1 MRVTVA
7 VLLTVATVVAGE
19 VDVKTQARTTWTEA
33 AKAGDVW
40 SCLQLEAWAHSRKPA
55 VRFGSLLGDSTV
67 LGETLFAAPSHVSF
81 LADQGERVVFATYDR
96 AYVIAPDGR
105 PLQSSV
111 KLLPEGGWQTLGY
124 GGHVLGTCRRIRPE
138 TPAQRP
144 VLEFGSTKLANADHP
159 VGIKLELTPVQSW
172 GDATIVADDGTA
184 LATVVNADDGPS
196 GRTIRNVVI
205 ATRDKTRFID
215 HCRDPV
221 AVGRN
226 GAWLVAQAQGREA
239 GTILVRGDRRQQVA
253 AAAGGPGI
261 AGCVLEGKAVLIKAD
276 GADVPLTGAPAV
288 GDYAGMVTVGTWLV
302 MGSGYGAKVVSDGD
316 LLGDNVGATVE
327 QPSTLAFWR
336 WAELAKDPAAKP
348 VTTMLGDL
356 SQASDYAAALWVW
369 KDTSLDLLDLS
380 GAEPVRSHYL
390 DAAAPI
396 RWATTDQHCLRL
408 EHEKPQ
414 RFALYGPDKTPLWAG
429 ECSEV
434 LVKRRDLAI
443 SRTRG
448 KDEHDTWRLQ
458 WLSADPAKRRS
469 LHLPLPAEVDRIQ
482 VSVSAPDMVLARGPG
497 GAWWTFGFDGKAQ
510 SSGNDRAEQG
520 PERPSCPEMAWF
532 APTGRFYRDGPRI
545 YEKRLGLPEEPLQR
559 LALQDAWR
567 VSGSTML
574 LDSEGRVWLSGR
586 RRGEWLDLG
595 VAGGAQRI
603 GLRGT
608 APALVRDEARV
619 VATVMP
625 GPKLNNMPEAAD
637 GQELPA
643 SGGPWRLDDGL
654 FTPPRGRQLEWDG
667 DRVGLRDARL
677 RSPEGSGL
685 FIITA
690 SALIELDPDAA
701 RFFGK

>member
-7 VLLTVATVVAGE
+7 VLLTVATLAAGE
-19 VDVKTQARTTWTEA
+19 VDLKTQARTVWMEA

-40 SCLQLEAWAHSRKPA
+40 SCLQLESWARTRKPA
-55 VRFGSLLGDSTV
+55 VRLGSVIGDSTV
-67 LGETLFAAPSHVSF
+67 VGEPLFALPSHVTYV
-81 LADQGERVVFATYDR
+81 ADLGERLVVATYDR

-105 PLQSSV
+105 PLQPSV
-111 KLLPEGGWQTLGY
+111 KLLPEGGWQALGY
-124 GGHVLGTCRRIRPE
+124 GGQVIGTCRRIRPE
-138 TPAQRP
+138 TPAQR
-144 VLEFGSTKLANADHP
+144 VALEFGSTRFSNGEHP
-159 VGIKLELTPVQSW
+159 LNTRLELTPVQSW
-172 GDATIVADDGTA
+172 GDETIVADDGSA

-196 GRTIRNVVI
+196 GRTVRNVVI
-205 ATRDKTRFID
+205 VTKDKTRFVD

-226 GAWLVAQAQGREA
+226 GGWLVAQAQGREG
-239 GTILVRGDRRQQVA
+239 GTILVRGDSRQPIAA
-253 AAAGGPGI
+253 AAAGPGLV
-261 AGCVLEGKAVLIKAD
+261 GCVLDGKAVLIRAD
-276 GADVPLTGAPAV
+276 GSDLPLTGAPAV
-288 GDYAGMVTVGTWLV
+288 GDYAGMITVGTWLV

-316 LLGDNVGATVE
+316 LLGDNVGVTVE

-336 WAELAKDPAAKP
+336 WADLAANPAAKP
-348 VTTMLGDL
+348 VATMPGDL
-356 SQASDYAAALWVW
+356 SQASDHAAALWVW
-369 KDTSLDLLDLS
+369 KGASLDLLDLS
-380 GAEPVRSHYL
+380 GTEPVRSHYL

-396 RWATTDQHCLRL
+396 RWASTDQHCLRI

-414 RFALYGPDKTPLWAG
+414 RFSLYGPDKTPLWAG
-429 ECSEV
+429 ECTEV
-434 LVKRRDLAI
+434 LVKRRDLAL

-448 KDEHDTWRLQ
+448 KDEPDTWRLQ
-458 WLSADPAKRRS
+458 WLSADPAKRRT
-469 LHLPLPAEVDRIQ
+469 LHLPLPAEADRLQ

-520 PERPSCPEMAWF
+520 PERPSCPEMSWF
-532 APTGRFYRDGPRI
+532 SPVGRFYREGPRI

-559 LALQDAWR
+559 LSLQDAWR

-574 LDSEGRVWLSGR
+574 LDAEGRVLLSGR

-625 GPKLNNMPEAAD
+625 GPKLSNMPEAAD
-637 GQELPA
+637 GQELPS
-643 SGGPWRLDDGL
+643 SGGPWRLDDGQ
-654 FTPPRGRQLEWDG
+654 FTPPRGRQLAWDG

-677 RSPEGSGL
+677 RSPDGSGL

-690 SALIELDPDAA
+690 SVLIELDPDAA
-701 RFFGK
+701 RLFGK